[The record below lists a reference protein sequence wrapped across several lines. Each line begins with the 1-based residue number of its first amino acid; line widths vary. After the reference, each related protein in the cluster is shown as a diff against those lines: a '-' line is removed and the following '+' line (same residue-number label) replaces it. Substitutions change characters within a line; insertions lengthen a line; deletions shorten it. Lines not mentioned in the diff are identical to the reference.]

1 MKDNILI
8 VDDEPDIRDTI
19 SAVLNDEGY
28 ETICASNAQEA
39 QAIMNKELPSLIILD
54 IWMRDST
61 MDGLSL
67 LNWIK
72 DSNPEIPILMISGHG
87 TVEIAVNAIKAGAY
101 DFIEKPFK
109 SEKLIFMVSRA
120 LETSVLKKENAELK
134 QQIRRPDMLV
144 GKSSII
150 NSIRQIITKVSQT
163 NSRVLILGSSGSG
176 KEACARTIHQESQRR
191 NSSFVHVNCSMV
203 SEEELF
209 GYESKQNINRK
220 KIGLFEKANRGTL
233 YLDEICDLSLELQ
246 SKIIH
251 AVQQQL
257 FKRIGGNYEI
267 SVDVRVISSSSK
279 NIKQQIELGVLRED
293 LYYRLGVVPIEM
305 PDLKNHTQDIPDLVK
320 YYMSSSSAVLN
331 KPIRI
336 LSDEAIASL
345 QRYNWPGNLNELRNI
360 IDWLLIMVP
369 DTSDGIISSDM
380 LPPEINYVSID
391 DNLNSINQFLSLNLK
406 EAREKFEKEYLKMQI
421 ERFGGNVSRTST
433 FIKMERSALHRKL
446 KNLEIEK

>member
-39 QAIMNKELPSLIILD
+39 QAIMYKELPSLIILD

-150 NSIRQIITKVSQT
+150 NSIRQIIAKVSQT

-176 KEACARTIHQESQRR
+176 KEACARTIHQESPRR
-191 NSSFVHVNCSMV
+191 NSSFIHVNCSMI

-305 PDLKNHTQDIPDLVK
+305 PDLKNHAQDIPDLVK

-331 KPIRI
+331 KPTRI
-336 LSDEAIASL
+336 LSDDAIASL
-345 QRYNWPGNLNELRNI
+345 QMYNWPGNLNELRNI

-369 DTSDGIISSDM
+369 DSNDGIISSDM

-421 ERFGGNVSRTST
+421 ERFGGNISRTST

>member
-8 VDDEPDIRDTI
+8 VDDEPDIRDII

-233 YLDEICDLSLELQ
+233 YLDEICDLSLEIQGKL
-246 SKIIH
+246 IH

-336 LSDEAIASL
+336 LSDDAIASL

-380 LPPEINYVSID
+380 LPPEINYVSLD

-421 ERFGGNVSRTST
+421 ERFGGNISRTST

-446 KNLEIEK
+446 KNLAIEK

>member
-19 SAVLNDEGY
+19 SAVLNDEEY
-28 ETICASNAQEA
+28 ETICASNAQDA

-72 DSNPEIPILMISGHG
+72 DSNPEIPIIMISGHG

-134 QQIRRPDMLV
+134 LQIRRPDMLI

-150 NSIRQIITKVSQT
+150 NSIRQVIAKVSQT

-176 KEACARTIHQESQRR
+176 KEACARTIHQESPRR
-191 NSSFVHVNCSMV
+191 NSSFVHVNCSMI

-209 GYESKQNINRK
+209 GYENKQNTNKK

-246 SKIIH
+246 SKIIY
-251 AVQQQL
+251 AVQKQL
-257 FKRIGGNYEI
+257 FKRIGSTHEI
-267 SVDVRVISSSSK
+267 SVDVRVVSSSSK

-305 PDLKNHTQDIPDLVK
+305 PDLKNHAQDIPDLVK
-320 YYMSSSSAVLN
+320 HYMSTSSAVLN

-336 LSDEAIASL
+336 LSDDAIASL
-345 QRYNWPGNLNELRNI
+345 QMYDWPGNLNELRNI
-360 IDWLLIMVP
+360 IDWLLIMAP
-369 DTSDGIISSDM
+369 ESSDGIISSEM

-391 DNLNSINQFLSLNLK
+391 DNVNSINQFLSLNLK
-406 EAREKFEKEYLKMQI
+406 EAREKFEKEYLRMQI
-421 ERFGGNVSRTST
+421 ERFGGNISRTST

>member
-39 QAIMNKELPSLIILD
+39 QAIMYKELPSLIILD

-150 NSIRQIITKVSQT
+150 NSIRQIIAKVSQT

-176 KEACARTIHQESQRR
+176 KEACARTIHQESPRR
-191 NSSFVHVNCSMV
+191 NSSFIHVNCSMI

-305 PDLKNHTQDIPDLVK
+305 PDLKNHAQDIPDLVK

-336 LSDEAIASL
+336 LSDDAIASL

-369 DTSDGIISSDM
+369 DNNEGIISSDM
-380 LPPEINYVSID
+380 LPPEINYVSLD

-421 ERFGGNVSRTST
+421 ERFGGNISRTST

>member
-1 MKDNILI
+1 MKDNILV

-39 QAIMNKELPSLIILD
+39 QAIMYKELPSLIILD

-150 NSIRQIITKVSQT
+150 NSIRQIIAKVSQT

-176 KEACARTIHQESQRR
+176 KEACARTIHQESPRR
-191 NSSFVHVNCSMV
+191 NSSFIHVNCSMI

-336 LSDEAIASL
+336 LSDDAIASL

-369 DTSDGIISSDM
+369 DNSEGIISSDM

-421 ERFGGNVSRTST
+421 ERFGGNISRTST

>member
-54 IWMRDST
+54 IWMRDSS

-150 NSIRQIITKVSQT
+150 NSIRQIIAKVSQT

-176 KEACARTIHQESQRR
+176 KEACARTIHQESPRR
-191 NSSFVHVNCSMV
+191 NSSFIHVNCSMI

-336 LSDEAIASL
+336 LSDDAIASL

-369 DTSDGIISSDM
+369 DNNEGIISSDM
-380 LPPEINYVSID
+380 LPPEINYVSVD

>member
-19 SAVLNDEGY
+19 SAVLSDEGY

-39 QAIMNKELPSLIILD
+39 QAIMYKELPSLIILD

-150 NSIRQIITKVSQT
+150 NSIRQIIAKVSQT

-176 KEACARTIHQESQRR
+176 KEACARTIHQESPRR
-191 NSSFVHVNCSMV
+191 NSSFIHVNCSMI

-369 DTSDGIISSDM
+369 DSNDGIISSDM

>member
-39 QAIMNKELPSLIILD
+39 QAIMYKELPSLIILD
-54 IWMRDST
+54 IWMRDSS

-150 NSIRQIITKVSQT
+150 NSIRQIIAKVSQT
-163 NSRVLILGSSGSG
+163 NSRILILGSSGSG
-176 KEACARTIHQESQRR
+176 KEACARTIHQESPRR
-191 NSSFVHVNCSMV
+191 NSSFIHVNCSMI

-336 LSDEAIASL
+336 LSDDAIASL

-369 DTSDGIISSDM
+369 DNNEGIISSDM
-380 LPPEINYVSID
+380 LPPEINYVSVD

>member
-150 NSIRQIITKVSQT
+150 NSIRQIIAKVSQT

-176 KEACARTIHQESQRR
+176 KEACARTIHQESPRR
-191 NSSFVHVNCSMV
+191 NSSFVHVNCSMI

-305 PDLKNHTQDIPDLVK
+305 PDLKNHAQDIPDLVK

-336 LSDEAIASL
+336 LSDDAIASL
-345 QRYNWPGNLNELRNI
+345 QMYNWPGNLNELRNI
-360 IDWLLIMVP
+360 IDWLLIMAP
-369 DTSDGIISSDM
+369 DSSDGIISSDM

-421 ERFGGNVSRTST
+421 ERFGGNISRTST

-446 KNLEIEK
+446 KNLEFEK

>member
-39 QAIMNKELPSLIILD
+39 QAIMYKELPSLIILD

-150 NSIRQIITKVSQT
+150 NSIRQIIAKVSQT

-176 KEACARTIHQESQRR
+176 KEACARTIHQESPRR
-191 NSSFVHVNCSMV
+191 NSSFIHVNCSMI

-209 GYESKQNINRK
+209 GYESKQNMNRK

-257 FKRIGGNYEI
+257 FKRIGGNFEI

-336 LSDEAIASL
+336 LSDDAIASL

-369 DTSDGIISSDM
+369 DSSEGIISSDM
-380 LPPEINYVSID
+380 LPPEINYVSLD

-421 ERFGGNVSRTST
+421 ERFGGNISRTST

>member
-39 QAIMNKELPSLIILD
+39 QAIMYKELPSLIILD
-54 IWMRDST
+54 IWMRDSS

-150 NSIRQIITKVSQT
+150 NSIRQIIAKVSQT

-176 KEACARTIHQESQRR
+176 KEACARTIHQESPRR
-191 NSSFVHVNCSMV
+191 NSSFVHVNCSMI

-336 LSDEAIASL
+336 LSDDAIASL

-369 DTSDGIISSDM
+369 DSSEGIISSDM
-380 LPPEINYVSID
+380 LPPEINYVSLD

-421 ERFGGNVSRTST
+421 ERFGGNISRTST